1 VSREKNEHGFM
12 GEAGGGRGGSGRN
25 GRWREVQLTLQAKFM
40 QITYQVLQNSLNST
54 DFAIRFFA
62 ICILYWYSP
71 QCLGVKISIAVRSSL
86 LLLLDKADKRQ
97 WSTHP
102 DNKIFA
108 QILFSSLN
116 LNEATLINSFRK
128 ELRAWFLQY

>member
-1 VSREKNEHGFM
+1 M
-12 GEAGGGRGGSGRN
+12 
-25 GRWREVQLTLQAKFM
+25 LQAKFM
-40 QITYQVLQNSLNST
+40 QRAYQVLQNSLNST

-62 ICILYWYSP
+62 ICVLDWYSA

-97 WSTHP
+97 LSTDP

-116 LNEATLINSFRK
+116 LNEATLINSYRK
-128 ELRAWFLQY
+128 ELRALFLQY